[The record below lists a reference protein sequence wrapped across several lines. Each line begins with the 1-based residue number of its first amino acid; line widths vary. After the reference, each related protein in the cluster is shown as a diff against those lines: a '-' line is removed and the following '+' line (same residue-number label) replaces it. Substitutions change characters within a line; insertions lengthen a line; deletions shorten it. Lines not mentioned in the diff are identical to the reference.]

1 MSQHHTSSPKKNEKG
16 ECGKVLS
23 KFGNREF
30 LPVGFSS
37 MGFLS
42 AVFLS
47 AVFLS
52 AVFLSAGGFV
62 TLSLSQI

>member
-1 MSQHHTSSPKKNEKG
+1 MGNKTLNQMFVNSVTTPYFFPQKKNEKG

-37 MGFLS
+37 
-42 AVFLS
+42 
-47 AVFLS
+47 